1 MKKDSLLVLAW
12 KGLPGQLRELRYILP
27 AYSLLILALL
37 GLIWV
42 ISSHFDIEFEMFTR
56 DLSSIAG
63 GHPLYGVFSTL
74 GIILWASAAS
84 VCWFTYFIYR
94 KNVDKTQKRFL
105 LLTAILTLWLLLDDA
120 FEIHE
125 FMAPYHLHI
134 QQEYIYGIYIILI
147 IGYMIYFFRS
157 ILKTEYFLF
166 FLACLFIG
174 LSVGLDF
181 LVDYFGKEVPTAVED
196 GLKFFGVG
204 VWFLYCVRISA
215 GTVQSL
221 STDQKP

>member
-1 MKKDSLLVLAW
+1 MKKDNLLVSAW
-12 KGLPGQLRELRYILP
+12 KNLPGQLRELRYILP
-27 AYSLLILALL
+27 AYSLFVLALL
-37 GLIWV
+37 GFIWF
-42 ISSHFDIEFEMFTR
+42 ISSYFDIEFEMFTR

-63 GHPLYGVFSTL
+63 VHPLYGVLSTL
-74 GIILWASAAS
+74 GIILWTSAAS
-84 VCWFTYFIYR
+84 VCWFTYFMYR
-94 KNVDKTQKRFL
+94 KNVGKMQKRYVL
-105 LLTAILTLWLLLDDA
+105 VTAILTLWLLMDDA

-125 FMAPYHLHI
+125 FIAPFHLHI
-134 QQEYIYGIYIILI
+134 PQEIIYGIYIILI

-166 FLACLFIG
+166 FLASLFIG

-181 LVDYFGKEVPTAVED
+181 LVDFFGKEVPTGVED

-215 GTVQSL
+215 GTVKSL
-221 STDQKP
+221 STAQKP